1 MVLFFSRYSVV
12 DLLGSRPFY
21 IGEKISEARLSYG
34 HMQRRDSGY
43 TGMLIMELPGRRS
56 MDVVTKKNMKK
67 VHVTMG

>member
-1 MVLFFSRYSVV
+1 
-12 DLLGSRPFY
+12 
-21 IGEKISEARLSYG
+21 
-34 HMQRRDSGY
+34 MQRRDSGY